1 VTSKSIVILSKNG
14 KAELYKE
21 IMKNLG
27 EAVKIAASEALT
39 NWKTENSDFII
50 IRDRYPVEIQLPIT
64 KEEFELYS
72 KFNLKRTGSKTAAF
86 ELPVY
91 IISFNNEWV
100 EEEYIDHE
108 VYVVTLKISEK
119 ITQEIVEWASE
130 ITSKGE

>member
-1 VTSKSIVILSKNG
+1 MTSKSIVILSKNG

-50 IRDRYPVEIQLPIT
+50 IRDKYPVEIQLPIT

-91 IISFNNEWV
+91 IIAFDNEWV